1 MVICSIHSN
10 CMINVVIICSLNSN
24 EIVKLCIACYV
35 VITSSYS
42 VEETPLHLFQY
53 FLRLPFV

>member
-24 EIVKLCIACYV
+24 EVVKLCIACYV
-35 VITSSYS
+35 VITSSHS
-42 VEETPLHLFQY
+42 VEETPLQLFLY
-53 FLRLPFV
+53 ILRLPLV